1 MSKAIEKTMYFI
13 GVILSIWLA
22 LSYIEILQKNVCGGS
37 TYSDYNI
44 ITNALYYFKIVW

>member
-1 MSKAIEKTMYFI
+1 MTKALKKSMYLLSI
-13 GVILSIWLA
+13 ILFIWLA

-44 ITNALYYFKIVW
+44 ITNTLHCKKFN